1 MDSRL
6 EMFGLVKEYCRQ
18 QMPAS
23 PFSLWIKDITCE
35 ALTHDSATLMVKTDL
50 RKMIIEARYLDLIE
64 NAFQEVLGFPVKLTL
79 TSEEATAEPAA
90 PEAPLLQDP
99 KPGGAP
105 GGEYEYTF
113 DTFIVGSSN
122 KFAHAAALAVASNP
136 ASAYN
141 PLFIHGGSGLGKTH
155 LLCAICDEIG
165 KNHPDYTI
173 LYVKSE
179 DFTNELITSLSQNK
193 MQEFRDKYRPA
204 DVLLMDDIQF
214 IGGKVATEEEF
225 FHTFNTLYQSGK
237 QIVLT

>member
-122 KFAHAAALAVASNP
+122 KFAHAAALAVSQNP
-136 ASAYN
+136 ATAYN
-141 PLFIHGGSGLGKTH
+141 PLFIYGGSGLGKTH
-155 LLCAICDEIG
+155 LLYAIQNEILKNFPDFKVVYLRGDE
-165 KNHPDYTI
+165 
-173 LYVKSE
+173 
-179 DFTNELITSLSQNK
+179 FTNELVDSIRNSKTD
-193 MQEFRDKYRPA
+193 EFRNKYRYA
-204 DVLLMDDIQF
+204 DVILLDDIQF
-214 IGGKVATEEEF
+214 
-225 FHTFNTLYQSGK
+225 
-237 QIVLT
+237 